1 MLKTITVYHK
11 NMTMNSLAMSFNDSV
26 KSYISVQVT
35 SDPAVEIQTD
45 GEGRRVELSVLSL
58 EEGLHHLKK

>member
-11 NMTMNSLAMSFNDSV
+11 NMTMDSLAMSFN
-26 KSYISVQVT
+26 
-35 SDPAVEIQTD
+35 DPAVEIQTD